1 MLYRTTPTDQ
11 HRGGWEEVGQ
21 QEGRKKRL
29 KRRSSPHMTE
39 SAMNDRNQ
47 KLGKVGVEDEDKESM
62 DEGNNVRYL
71 RMN

>member
-1 MLYRTTPTDQ
+1 MLYWTTPTDQ

-21 QEGRKKRL
+21 KEGRKKGS
-29 KRRSSPHMTE
+29 KRRSSPHTTE
-39 SAMNDRNQ
+39 SAVNDRKR
-47 KLGKVGVEDEDKESM
+47 KLGKDGVEDEDKESM

>member
-21 QEGRKKRL
+21 KEGRKKRS
-29 KRRSSPHMTE
+29 KRSSSPHMTE

-47 KLGKVGVEDEDKESM
+47 KLGKVGVEDEDKASM

-71 RMN
+71 RIN

>member
-11 HRGGWEEVGQ
+11 HRGGWEEVEQ
-21 QEGRKKRL
+21 KEGRKKGS
-29 KRRSSPHMTE
+29 KRRSSPHKTE
-39 SAMNDRNQ
+39 SGMNDRKR
-47 KLGKVGVEDEDKESM
+47 KLRKVSVEDEDKESM